1 MKLFKLSTSL
11 LLLITIISCSKYEEG
26 PGFTLIGKTTRLCQ
40 KWRPIQYV
48 DGDTGEIFDIDSD
61 GSFIEFLKDGTLQFK
76 DVDYFSQ
83 AGIDVAVGTW
93 NFSEDKTQVTFN
105 YIVSSVSL
113 DVTQICTI
121 TKMKI
126 NSLALVLSSNW
137 VGYKSGDKIYYE
149 YY

>member
-1 MKLFKLSTSL
+1 MKLLKLS
-11 LLLITIISCSKYEEG
+11 IMISCSKYEECK
-26 PGFTLIGKTTRLCQ
+26 FTLVLQTLS

-83 AGIDVAVGTW
+83 AGIDVAGGPW

-105 YIVSSVSL
+105 YLVSSVSV
-113 DVTQICTI
+113 DVTQTCTI